1 MSSVRTEIL
10 RRYDFEM
17 DRFQI
22 EAIDA
27 LEAGQ
32 HVIVAAPTGSGKTV
46 VAEFGIE
53 RSYRLG
59 KRAFY
64 TAPVKALSNQKY
76 RDLVA
81 LHGAD
86 AVGLLTGDT
95 TINHDARILVMTTEV
110 LRNMVYADLTSL
122 DDVGAVVLDEVHF
135 LQDTYRGPVWEEV
148 IIHLPDHIQLICL
161 SATVSNHAQLG
172 DWMRAV
178 RGPTR
183 IVVEHKRPVTLENF
197 YLVGDRIDQELRMLA
212 VVVDGQANQGG
223 FRYDLRS
230 LRGRGPQRDSR
241 RERRVVETPNR
252 IETLKLLGDR
262 KMLPAIWFIFSRNQ
276 CDAAAQA
283 CVDAGLLLT
292 NEVERAKISA
302 IADDRLAALR
312 ASDLKVLGVTEFL
325 ARLQAGI
332 ASHHAGLLP
341 AFKEVVEAC
350 FVEGLI
356 KVVFATETLAV
367 GINMPARTVVI
378 EKLTK
383 FTGDHH
389 ESLTAGEY
397 TQLTGRAGRRGIDEH
412 GSAVV
417 LWNPFVQ
424 FAQLVE
430 LVQSRSFHLRS
441 AFRPTYNMA
450 ANLIRTHT
458 RSQARQVLSLSFAQF
473 QSNAEILRSQTKLRH
488 LQDRADGLRS
498 EARSP
503 FGDLEEYRLMRGSDA
518 PVLHAEDA
526 ISTAMAALRPGT
538 VIRIDSG
545 KHHCPAVVVAVANR
559 RSGVKISVVTPGG
572 DLVRVHPENFQ
583 FPPIGIGEIRL
594 PPVHAPERKE
604 YRREVARRMRTT
616 RLDIRNS
623 QRSNAGSLG
632 TQLHLGTDSGRNE
645 PARFAMHPVEGDPD
659 LEHRLRTA
667 KKADA
672 VDREI
677 AQLIT
682 RLDKDQHGL
691 AAQFDKVVGV
701 LADLGYVNIEQ
712 WSLNPAGEILSHI
725 FHESDLLIAECL
737 RTGLFEG
744 LSAAEMA
751 CLVSMFVYE
760 HRSPDDP
767 PSPWFPNDDLRNR
780 AEKVMQIS
788 SRLAAMET
796 TNGISPHRP
805 PDPTFAAVAYAWVAG
820 DGFAELVQ
828 AEDLTG
834 GDFVRTIKQLIDV
847 LTQIGRNATD
857 PVTRSAALS
866 AAEAAHRGVIADAAV
881 IAISASGETEDS

>member
-1 MSSVRTEIL
+1 MTDLRAEIL
-10 RRYDFEM
+10 RRYDFAM

-27 LEAGQ
+27 IEAGQ

-53 RSYRLG
+53 RSYRDG
-59 KRAFY
+59 QRAFY
-64 TAPVKALSNQKY
+64 TAPIKALSNQKY

-81 LHGAD
+81 IHGAE

-95 TINHDARILVMTTEV
+95 TINHSAQIVVMTTEV
-110 LRNMVYADLTSL
+110 LRNMIYADPTVLA
-122 DDVGAVVLDEVHF
+122 DVGTVVLDEVHF

-172 DWMRAV
+172 EWVRAV

-183 IVVEHKRPVTLENF
+183 VVVETKRPVTLENF
-197 YLVGDRIDQELRMLA
+197 YLVGDRINQELRMMP
-212 VVVDGQANQGG
+212 VVLDGQANPSG

-241 RERRVVETPNR
+241 RERRVVETPHR
-252 IETLKLLGDR
+252 IETLRLLEAR

-283 CVDAGLLLT
+283 CVDAGLILT
-292 NEVERAKISA
+292 DEGERQRITE
-302 IADDRLAALR
+302 IAQDRLGALR
-312 ASDLKVLGVTEFL
+312 SSDLEVLGVTEFL

-424 FAQLVE
+424 FGQVVE

-458 RSQARQVLSLSFAQF
+458 RPQARQVLSLSFAQF
-473 QSNAEILRSQTKLRH
+473 QSNAEILRSETRLRH
-488 LQDRADGLRS
+488 LRERAEGLRS
-498 EARSP
+498 QAQSP
-503 FGDLEEYRLMRGSDA
+503 YGDIEEYRRLRGSDS
-518 PVLHAEDA
+518 PVLHAEDE
-526 ISTAMAALRPGT
+526 ISTAMAGLRPGA
-538 VIRIDSG
+538 VIRIDVG
-545 KHHCPAVVVAVANR
+545 KHHCPAAVVAVANR

-572 DLVRVHPENFQ
+572 DLVRVHPENFSVA
-583 FPPIGIGEIRL
+583 PVTIGEVRL
-594 PPVHAPERKE
+594 PSVHAPERKE
-604 YRREVARRMRTT
+604 YRREVSRRLRIA
-616 RLDIRNS
+616 RLDNRGHR
-623 QRSNAGSLG
+623 QTTAGRSDQS
-632 TQLHLGTDSGRNE
+632 
-645 PARFAMHPVEGDPD
+645 RFRLHPVENDPD
-659 LEHRLRTA
+659 LDHRLRDA

-677 AQLIT
+677 SHVMA
-682 RLDKDQHGL
+682 RLEKDQNGL
-691 AAQFDKVVGV
+691 AAQFDKVVAI
-701 LADLGYVNIEQ
+701 LADLGYVDLAN
-712 WSLNPAGEILSHI
+712 WTLLPSGEILSHI

-737 RTGLFEG
+737 RSGLFAD

-767 PSPWFPNDDLRNR
+767 PSPWFPNDNLRHR
-780 AEKVMQIS
+780 AEKVMEIS
-788 SRLAAMET
+788 SRLAAMEAV
-796 TNGISPHRP
+796 NGISPHRP

-857 PVTRSAALS
+857 AATRSVAQS
-866 AAEAAHRGVIADAAV
+866 AADAAHRGVIADAAV
-881 IAISASGETEDS
+881 LALATSEEVDR

>member
-1 MSSVRTEIL
+1 MTNATDVTGMRSEIL
-10 RRYDFEM
+10 RRYDFEI
-17 DRFQI
+17 DRFQR

-27 LEAGQ
+27 IDAGQ

-46 VAEFGIE
+46 VAEYGIE
-53 RSYRLG
+53 RSSRLG
-59 KRAFY
+59 QRAFY
-64 TAPVKALSNQKY
+64 TAPIKALSNQKY
-76 RDLVA
+76 RDLVT
-81 LHGAD
+81 LHGAET
-86 AVGLLTGDT
+86 VGLLTGDT
-95 TINHDARILVMTTEV
+95 TINHGAQILVMTTEV
-110 LRNMVYADLTSL
+110 LRNMIYADPRSL
-122 DDVGAVVLDEVHF
+122 ADVGTVVLDEVHF

-148 IIHLPDHIQLICL
+148 IIHLPEHIQLICL

-172 DWMRAV
+172 DWVRAV

-183 IVVEHKRPVTLENF
+183 VIVEHKRPVTLENF
-197 YLVGDRIDQELRMLA
+197 YLVGDRINQELRIMP
-212 VVVDGQANQGG
+212 VVLDGQANPSG
-223 FRYDLRS
+223 FRYDLRT

-241 RERRVVETPNR
+241 RERRVVETPHR
-252 IETLKLLGDR
+252 IETLKLLGER

-276 CDAAAQA
+276 CDTAAQA

-292 NEVERAKISA
+292 DEGERQR
-302 IADDRLAALR
+302 IAVIAQERLAALR
-312 ASDLKVLGVTEFL
+312 SSDLEVLGVTDFL

-424 FAQLVE
+424 FGQLVE

-441 AFRPTYNMA
+441 AFKPTYNMA

-458 RSQARQVLSLSFAQF
+458 RPQARQVLSLSFAQF
-473 QSNAEILRSQTKLRH
+473 QSNAEILRSETRLRH
-488 LQDRADGLRS
+488 LRERADGLRTES
-498 EARSP
+498 QSP
-503 FGDLEEYRLMRGSDA
+503 LGDIEEYRRLRGSDA
-518 PVLHAEDA
+518 PVLHGGDA
-526 ISTAMAALRPGT
+526 VSTAMAALRPGA
-538 VIRIDSG
+538 VIRIDVG
-545 KHHCPAVVVAVANR
+545 KHHCPAAVVAVANR
-559 RSGVKISVVTPGG
+559 RTGVKISVVTPGG
-572 DLVRVHPENFQ
+572 DLVRAHPENFAV
-583 FPPIGIGEIRL
+583 PPTPIGEIRL
-594 PPVHAPERKE
+594 PSVHAPERKE
-604 YRREVARRMRTT
+604 YRREVSRRLRTA
-616 RLDIRNS
+616 RLDTRGS
-623 QRSNAGSLG
+623 SRVSDRGPGSRSHFEA
-632 TQLHLGTDSGRNE
+632 
-645 PARFAMHPVEGDPD
+645 HPVESDPN
-659 LEHRLRTA
+659 LEHRLSAA

-672 VDREI
+672 VDRDI
-677 AQLIT
+677 AHLVA
-682 RLDKDQHGL
+682 RLEKDQHGL
-691 AAQFDKVVGV
+691 AVQFDRVVGI
-701 LADLGYVNIEQ
+701 LADLGYVDVET
-712 WSLNPAGEILSHI
+712 WSLSDAGEILSHI

-737 RTGLFEG
+737 RTGLFTG
-744 LSAAEMA
+744 LSPAEMA

-767 PSPWFPNDDLRNR
+767 PSPWFPNDDLRQR
-780 AEKVMQIS
+780 AEKVIQVS
-788 SRLAAMET
+788 SRLAALET

-847 LTQIGRNATD
+847 LTQIGRNASD
-857 PVTRSAALS
+857 PATRSAAQT
-866 AAEAAHRGVIADAAV
+866 AADAAHRGVIADAAV
-881 IAISASGETEDS
+881 LAPSSTLEQ

>member
-1 MSSVRTEIL
+1 MSRMRAEIL
-10 RRYDFEM
+10 GRYDFEM

-27 LEAGQ
+27 IEACQ

-53 RSYRLG
+53 RAHRLG

-64 TAPVKALSNQKY
+64 TAPIKALSNQKY

-81 LHGAD
+81 LHGAES
-86 AVGLLTGDT
+86 VGLLTGDT
-95 TINHDARILVMTTEV
+95 TINHGAGILVMTTEV
-110 LRNMVYADLTSL
+110 LRNMIYAEAGSL
-122 DDVGAVVLDEVHF
+122 SDVGAVVLDEVHF

-172 DWMRAV
+172 DWVRAV

-183 IVVEHKRPVTLENF
+183 VVVEHKRPVTLENF
-197 YLVGDRIDQELRMLA
+197 YLVGDRVDQELRMLP
-212 VVVDGQANQGG
+212 VVLDGQANSSG

-241 RERRVVETPNR
+241 RERRVVETPHR

-283 CVDAGLLLT
+283 CVDAGLMLT
-292 NEVERAKISA
+292 DEGERARIAA
-302 IADDRLAALR
+302 IAEDRLAALR
-312 ASDLKVLGVTEFL
+312 TSDLEVLGVTEFL

-424 FAQLVE
+424 FGQVVE

-458 RSQARQVLSLSFAQF
+458 RVQARQVLSLSFAQF
-473 QSNAEILRSQTKLRH
+473 QSNAEILRSQTRLRH
-488 LQDRADGLRS
+488 LRDRADGLRS
-498 EARSP
+498 EAQSP
-503 FGDLEEYRLMRGSDA
+503 FGDLEEYRRLRGSDA

-526 ISTAMAALRPGT
+526 ISTAMAALRPGA
-538 VIRIDSG
+538 VIRIDAG

-572 DLVRVHPENFQ
+572 DLVRVHPEDFSL
-583 FPPIGIGEIRL
+583 PPIGVGEVRL

-604 YRREVARRMRTT
+604 YRREVSKRLRTT
-616 RLDIRNS
+616 RLDIGSTKRSGHGSADTRS
-623 QRSNAGSLG
+623 QRRRDDGGDVSAM
-632 TQLHLGTDSGRNE
+632 
-645 PARFAMHPVEGDPD
+645 FALHPVEGDPD
-659 LEHRLRTA
+659 LEHRLRAA

-672 VDREI
+672 VDRDI
-677 AQLIT
+677 AQLMT

-691 AAQFDKVVGV
+691 AVQFDKVVGV
-701 LADLGYVNIEQ
+701 LADLGYVDLEQ

-744 LSAAEMA
+744 LSAAELA

-767 PSPWFPNDDLRNR
+767 PSPWFPNDDVRQR
-780 AEKVMQIS
+780 AEKVLQIS
-788 SRLAAMET
+788 SRLAALET
-796 TNGISPHRP
+796 VNGISPHRP

-857 PVTRSAALS
+857 PATRSAALS

-881 IAISASGETEDS
+881 IAVSAPEETESS